1 MIAWLGERDKKNSV
15 VSGSDNLQILRNSP
29 NISLQLPL
37 IQKHIYT
44 IYIQRHIQTL
54 NISIK
59 YMYADE
65 FTYIKII
72 LF

>member
-1 MIAWLGERDKKNSV
+1 MIAWLGEGDKKNSV

-29 NISLQLPL
+29 NTSLQLPL

-44 IYIQRHIQTL
+44 IYIQTHIQTL

-65 FTYIKII
+65 FTYIKVI